1 MKKIK
6 IFSILLS
13 LTLILSC
20 LPQSVLAAET
30 TANTTAETQEE
41 TEPTTIPVSEMPF
54 GTVCIQ
60 NGCHTIEGMKPL
72 AGSDKLLDTAQ
83 SAFLFETSTETVVYS
98 YNPDQKVAP
107 GSLAK
112 LVNAAVALEYCKLDD
127 VVTLTADINRRP
139 SGSRHYDFRNEEEVT
154 VEALIYSMIHW
165 GANDAAIGLA
175 DYVAGNQIGFTNLM
189 NEWVKEIGCTSTE
202 FGNVHGL
209 SNATSTTTARDMA
222 KILIAAMEN
231 EELKEILSA
240 KSYTAPP
247 TNKHEAER
255 SFRTINYMIDNNTI
269 QDFYDSRVKGGVTSY
284 VEEYGASIAVWANDV
299 DDRDTGETEATEASG
314 EAAEE
319 TPTASSNMHY
329 VAVIM
334 NANRTFDPDQTWK
347 AVYYGNF
354 NEMTRLIRTGFSNY
368 KVNRIVYDGMALDQ
382 MTVNGGECNVIG
394 EARVNIDSVV
404 PVAAHMD
411 NIYKVFTAKDGLK
424 VPIKAG
430 DLIGTMQLTY
440 RDSVMAEAEVYAMGS
455 VTAAGKNGITIR
467 STATRS
473 DAGSS
478 GVWSTIGTIAV
489 VLLALAVLYLTFN
502 AYMKARIRARRRQ
515 QRANRRRTR

>member
-13 LTLILSC
+13 LILIVSC
-20 LPQSVLAAET
+20 FPQYAFAAET
-30 TANTTAETQEE
+30 ETQEE

-83 SAFLFETSTETVVYS
+83 SAFLFETNTQTVVYS

-139 SGSRHYDFRNEEEVT
+139 SGSRHYDFKNEEEVT
-154 VEALIYSMIHW
+154 VETLIYSMIHW

-175 DYVAGNQIGFTNLM
+175 DYVAGNQMGFTNLM
-189 NEWVKEIGCTSTE
+189 NEWVKKIGCTSTE

-209 SNATSTTTARDMA
+209 SSATSTTTARDMA

-231 EELKEILSA
+231 EQLKEILSA
-240 KSYTAPP
+240 MSYEAPP
-247 TNKHEAER
+247 TNKHDAKR
-255 SFRTINYMIDNNTI
+255 SFRTINYMIDKGTI
-269 QDFYDSRVKGGVTSY
+269 EDFYDTRVKGGVTSY

-299 DDRDTGETEATEASG
+299 DDRFDTKETEATEASG
-314 EAAEE
+314 ETTEAAED
-319 TPTASSNMHY
+319 PTASKNKHY

-334 NANRTFDPDQTWK
+334 NASRTFDPNQTWK

-354 NEMTRLIRTGFSNY
+354 NEMTKLIRVGFGNY

-382 MTVNGGECNVIG
+382 MAVNGGECNVIG

-404 PVAAHMD
+404 PANAHMD
-411 NIYKVFTAKDGLK
+411 NIYKIFTAKDGLK
-424 VPIKAG
+424 APIKAG

-440 RDSVMAEAEVYAMGS
+440 RDSVLAEAEVYAMGS
-455 VTAAGKNGITIR
+455 VTAAGKNGISIR

-473 DAGSS
+473 DAG
-478 GVWSTIGTIAV
+478 GNGIWSTIGTIAV